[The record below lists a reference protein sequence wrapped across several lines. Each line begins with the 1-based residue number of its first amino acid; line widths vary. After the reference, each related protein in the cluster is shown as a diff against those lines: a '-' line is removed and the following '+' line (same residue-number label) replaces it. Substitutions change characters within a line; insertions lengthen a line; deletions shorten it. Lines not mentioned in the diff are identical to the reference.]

1 MKGVFSIGIDRR
13 FADELADGVLAAYGS
28 DPLGL
33 ADVLILVPTRRSVR
47 ALREAFLRAS
57 DGKATILPR
66 MAPLGDVDDGEWD
79 LSSGDGSAL
88 ALPPAVDPL
97 EREALLARL
106 VAAFK
111 DDQGNPIAQSAAQAL
126 KLARELGRLLDE
138 LAIEG
143 VGFDRLAG
151 LVTGQFAEHWRRTLS
166 FLEIIGTAWPAML
179 AERGQID
186 AIDRRSHAIRAQA
199 ARWRAAPPATP
210 VIAAGST
217 GSQPA
222 TRELLTAIAGLPQ
235 GAVVLPGLD
244 RDLDAAS
251 WDKLDPSH
259 PQFGL
264 HELLGALGVERA
276 DVLDWPG
283 SRGAGDRARQVLVAE
298 LMRPAETSEAWSRP
312 DPAALDHVARAD
324 CANAHQEATVIA
336 LALRAALNEPRRTA
350 ALITPDRDL
359 ARRVTAELKRWNI
372 EIDDSAGAPLADTPP
387 ATLLRALLA
396 AIDSGFA
403 PVDLLALLK
412 HPLCS
417 LGQSRADLLDAA
429 RRLDRKYLR
438 GLKPQ
443 SGLDAVRRIIANRRE
458 SDDPDADAT
467 RALIDRLDAATA
479 GLAVLMAEGA
489 SPDALLDATIAAAE
503 MLSSVDILWRGE
515 AGEALADVLAR
526 LRGAWRG
533 QPPIAGGEWP
543 ALLATMLASEAIRPR
558 FGRHPRLSIWGPLE
572 ARLQRADLLVL
583 GGLNEGTWPPSVET
597 GPWLNRPMRAALGL
611 PQPERRIGLS
621 AHDFVA
627 ALAADHVLLTR
638 AEREGGS
645 PTVASRW
652 LARLDALLGHDPG
665 SAVEPPKYI
674 QRGRRYIDWAEAIDR
689 PDDYQP
695 WPRPAPR
702 PPLAARPTRLSVSSI
717 EQWRRDPYGLYAR
730 QILKLR
736 LLDPLEAELG
746 AAERGSALHAA
757 LDEFLRKHPSG
768 LLPGD
773 AVAELEA
780 IGETHLG
787 ELLTAPAERAF
798 WWPRFRRLARWFV
811 AEENKR
817 RASGLRLLDGETPG
831 SIEVGPRHHRLT
843 ITAIADRIDELGT
856 GVWEVIDYK
865 TGRVP
870 STRELEALF
879 APQLLL
885 EAAMA
890 ETGGFRNID
899 GKAAEVILTYWR
911 ANGLGDGGE
920 IKDIK
925 GADQL
930 IPAMLALVEKMVE
943 RFADPATPY
952 LAVPWPE
959 FIPHFNDYA
968 HLERAAEW
976 SIAGGSDE

>member
-1 MKGVFSIGIDRR
+1 MKGVFTIGIDRR
-13 FADELADGVLAAYGS
+13 FADELARGVLAEYGG

-57 DGKATILPR
+57 DGKPTILPR
-66 MAPLGDVDDGEWD
+66 MAPLGDVDDSEWD
-79 LSSGDGSAL
+79 LSPGDDTAL
-88 ALPPAVDPL
+88 TLPPAVDPTI
-97 EREALLARL
+97 REALLARL
-106 VAAFK
+106 VVAFK
-111 DDQGNPIAQSAAQAL
+111 DDQGHAIAQSAAQAL
-126 KLARELGRLLDE
+126 KLARELGGLLDE

-151 LVTGQFAEHWRRTLS
+151 LVTGNFAEHWRRTLT
-166 FLEIIGTAWPAML
+166 FLDIVGTAWPAML

-186 AIDRRSHAIRAQA
+186 AIERRSRTIRAQA
-199 ARWRAAPPATP
+199 ARWQATPPATP

-222 TRELLTAIAGLPQ
+222 TRELLTVIAGLPQ

-244 RDLDAAS
+244 GEIDRES
-251 WDKLDPSH
+251 WDKLEPSH

-264 HELLGALGVERA
+264 HELLVALGVDRA
-276 DVLDWPG
+276 AVPDWPG
-283 SRGAGDRARQVLVAE
+283 SRGGDRARRTLVAE

-324 CANAHQEATVIA
+324 CATSHQEAVVIA
-336 LALRAALNEPRRTA
+336 LALREALNEPRRTA
-350 ALITPDRDL
+350 ALITPDREL
-359 ARRVTAELKRWNI
+359 ARRVAAELRRWNI

-387 ATLLRALLA
+387 ATLLRALVA
-396 AIDSGFA
+396 AVDGGFG

-412 HPLCS
+412 HPLCV
-417 LGQSRADLLDAA
+417 LGQPRADLLDTA

-438 GLKPQ
+438 GLKPAA
-443 SGLDAVRRIIANRRE
+443 GLEAVRRIVANQRK
-458 SDDPDADAT
+458 DDDADADAV
-467 RALIDRLDAATA
+467 RALIDRLDAATS
-479 GLAVLMAEGA
+479 GLAVLMTEGA

-503 MLSSVDILWRGE
+503 MLSSADTLWRGE
-515 AGEALADVLAR
+515 AGEALAETLAR
-526 LRGAWRG
+526 LRGAWRD
-533 QPPIAGGEWP
+533 QPAVAGGEWP
-543 ALLATMLASEAIRPR
+543 GLLTAMLAPAMIRPR
-558 FGRHPRLSIWGPLE
+558 YGRHPRLSIWGPLE
-572 ARLQRADLLVL
+572 ARLQRADLVIL
-583 GGLNEGTWPPSVET
+583 GGLNEGSWPPSVET
-597 GPWLNRPMRAALGL
+597 GPWLNRPMRGALGL

-621 AHDFVA
+621 AHDFVS

-638 AEREGGS
+638 AEREGGA
-645 PTVASRW
+645 PTVSSRW
-652 LARLDALLGHDPG
+652 LARLDALLGHDPN
-665 SAVEPPKYI
+665 AAIELPKYI

-689 PDDYQP
+689 PEGYKP

-702 PPLAARPTRLSVSSI
+702 PPLAARPTELSVSSI

-757 LDEFLRKHPSG
+757 LDDFLKRHPSG

-773 AVAELEA
+773 AIRELEG
-780 IGETHLG
+780 IGERHLG

-798 WWPRFRRLARWFV
+798 WWPRFQRLARWFV
-811 AEENKR
+811 GEENRR
-817 RASGLRLLDGETPG
+817 RASGLRLLDGETAG
-831 SIEVGPRHHRLT
+831 SIKVGPRNRRLT

-870 STRELEALF
+870 STRELDGLF

-890 ETGGFRNID
+890 ETGGFKKIK

-925 GADQL
+925 GAEKL
-930 IPAMLALVEKMVE
+930 IPAMLALVEKMAE
-943 RFADPATPY
+943 RYANPATPY
-952 LAVPWPE
+952 VALPQPE
-959 FIPHFNDYA
+959 FVPHFNDYE
-968 HLERAAEW
+968 HLERVAEW
-976 SIAGGSDE
+976 STAGGSDE